1 MKAAV
6 MGAGSWGTVFSMIL
20 ADAGCD
26 VSLWTRSSAVAQEV
40 NDSHQNSAY
49 HPGLQLPTA
58 IRATTNPVTAL
69 TDSDL
74 VVLSIPAQNLRSTL
88 SAWRISIPETANL
101 VSLIKGVELGTAE
114 RMSEV
119 IAGVAQVATS
129 RVAVVSGPN
138 LAHEI
143 AAREPAGTTVA
154 CVDEATAVLIQQ
166 ACTTDYFRPYYT
178 TDVVGVEIAG
188 AVKNVIALANGMA
201 VGLGYGENS
210 QAALMTRGLAEM
222 TRLGVALGANPLTF
236 AGLAGVGDLVATCT
250 SSLSRNRTFGVALGQ
265 GKTVEQAQA
274 SIRTTSEGVKSCQSI
289 LELAK
294 RHNVDMPITEQVTK
308 VIHEGK
314 SPIEVLQSFMARST
328 RAEEGQQTPKTTMG
342 SHSSGTP

>member
-1 MKAAV
+1 MRVAV

-26 VSLWTRSSAVAQEV
+26 VSLWTRTKAIADEV
-40 NDSHQNSAY
+40 NRDHENSAY
-49 HPGLQLPTA
+49 HAGLKWPASVT
-58 IRATTNPVTAL
+58 ATTNPVTAL
-69 TDSDL
+69 TDAEL
-74 VVLSIPAQNLRSTL
+74 VVLSIPAQTLRSTL
-88 SAWRISIPETANL
+88 SAWRVSIPEAATL

-119 IAGVAQVATS
+119 IAGVARVDTS

-154 CVDEATAVLIQQ
+154 CVDEAAALLVQE
-166 ACTTDYFRPYYT
+166 ACTTEYFRPYYT
-178 TDVVGVEIAG
+178 TDILGVEIAG

-210 QAALMTRGLAEM
+210 QAALITRGLAEM

-236 AGLAGVGDLVATCT
+236 SGLAGVGDLVATCN
-250 SSLSRNRTFGVALGQ
+250 SPLSRNRTFGVALGR
-265 GKTVEQAQA
+265 GHTVAEAQEM
-274 SIRTTSEGVKSCQSI
+274 IRTTSEGVKSCRSI
-289 LELAK
+289 LDLAK
-294 RHNVDMPITEQVTK
+294 RHGVDMPITEQVTK
-308 VIHEGK
+308 VIHESK
-314 SPIEVLQSFMARST
+314 SPIEVLQTFMARST
-328 RAEEGQQTPKTTMG
+328 RAEEG
-342 SHSSGTP
+342 HD

>member
-1 MKAAV
+1 MRVAV

-26 VSLWTRSSAVAQEV
+26 VSLWTRTRAVADEV
-40 NDSHQNSAY
+40 NASQQNSGY
-49 HPGLQLPTA
+49 QPGMKLPESVT
-58 IRATTNPVTAL
+58 ATTNPVEAL
-69 TDSDL
+69 LDAEL
-74 VVLSIPAQNLRSTL
+74 VVLAIPAQTLRSTL
-88 SAWRISIPETANL
+88 SAWRVSIPEAATL

-119 IAGVAQVATS
+119 ISGVARVDAS

-143 AAREPAGTTVA
+143 AARQPAGTTVA
-154 CVDEATAVLIQQ
+154 CIDEAAALRIQE
-166 ACTTDYFRPYYT
+166 ACTTEYFRPYYT
-178 TDVVGVEIAG
+178 TDVLGVEIAG

-210 QAALMTRGLAEM
+210 QAALITRGLAEM

-236 AGLAGVGDLVATCT
+236 AGLAGVGDLVATCH
-250 SSLSRNRTFGVALGQ
+250 SPLSRNRAFGLALGQ
-265 GKTVEQAQA
+265 GSTVAQAQEE
-274 SIRTTSEGVKSCQSI
+274 IRTTSEGVKSCRSI
-289 LELAK
+289 LDLAK
-294 RHNVDMPITEQVTK
+294 RHGVDMPITEQVTK

-314 SPIEVLQSFMARST
+314 SPIKVLQTFMARST
-328 RAEEGQQTPKTTMG
+328 RAEEG
-342 SHSSGTP
+342 HD

>member
-1 MKAAV
+1 MRVSV

-26 VSLWTRSSAVAQEV
+26 VSLWTRTKAIADEV
-40 NDSHQNSAY
+40 NQSHENSAY
-49 HPGLQLPTA
+49 HAGLKLPQN
-58 IRATTNPVTAL
+58 ISATTNPVTAL

-74 VVLSIPAQNLRSTL
+74 VVLSIPAQTLRSTL
-88 SAWRISIPETANL
+88 SAWRISIPESATL

-119 IAGVAQVATS
+119 IAGVARVDSS

-154 CVDEATAVLIQQ
+154 CTDEAAALRIQE

-178 TDVVGVEIAG
+178 TDVLGVEIAG

-210 QAALMTRGLAEM
+210 QAALITRGLAEM

-250 SSLSRNRTFGVALGQ
+250 SPLSRNRTFGEALGR
-265 GKTVEQAQA
+265 GFTVEEAQA
-274 SIRTTSEGVKSCQSI
+274 KIRTTSEGVKSCRSI
-289 LELAK
+289 LDLAN
-294 RHNVDMPITEQVTK
+294 RHGVEMPITDQVTK

-314 SPIEVLQSFMARST
+314 SPIKVLQSFMARST
-328 RAEEGQQTPKTTMG
+328 RAEEG
-342 SHSSGTP
+342 HD

>member
-1 MKAAV
+1 
-6 MGAGSWGTVFSMIL
+6 MIL

-26 VSLWTRSSAVAQEV
+26 VSLWTRTRAIADEV
-40 NDSHQNSAY
+40 NDFHENSAY
-49 HPGLQLPTA
+49 HAGLKLPASVT
-58 IRATTNPVTAL
+58 ATTNPVTAL
-69 TDSDL
+69 ADAEL
-74 VVLSIPAQNLRSTL
+74 VVLAMPAQTLRSTL
-88 SAWRISIPETANL
+88 SAWRISIPESAIL

-119 IAGVAQVATS
+119 IAGVARVDAS

-154 CVDEATAVLIQQ
+154 CIDEAAAVLVLE
-166 ACTTDYFRPYYT
+166 ACTTEYFRPYYT
-178 TDVVGVEIAG
+178 TDVLGVEIAG

-210 QAALMTRGLAEM
+210 QAALITRGLAEM

-236 AGLAGVGDLVATCT
+236 AGLAGVGDLVATCN
-250 SSLSRNRTFGVALGQ
+250 SPLSRNRTFGVALGQ
-265 GKTVEQAQA
+265 GHTVAEAQEM
-274 SIRTTSEGVKSCQSI
+274 IRTTSEGVKSCRSI
-289 LELAK
+289 LDLAK
-294 RHNVDMPITEQVTK
+294 RRGVDMPITEQVTK

-314 SPIEVLQSFMARST
+314 APKQVLRTFMNRST
-328 RAEEGQQTPKTTMG
+328 RAEEG
-342 SHSSGTP
+342 HD